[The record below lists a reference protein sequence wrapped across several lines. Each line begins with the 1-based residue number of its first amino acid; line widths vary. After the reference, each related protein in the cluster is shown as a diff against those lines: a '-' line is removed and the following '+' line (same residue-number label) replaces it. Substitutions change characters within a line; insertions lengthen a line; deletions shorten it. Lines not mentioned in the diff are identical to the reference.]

1 MGRPY
6 GKLSLQGNHTVYK
19 TKQFT
24 LSKAVAVKDTLIPL
38 QTQHIST
45 FSIILWSSF
54 SVVVSTKT
62 FQL

>member
-1 MGRPY
+1 MGRPH

-24 LSKAVAVKDTLIPL
+24 LSKAVAVKDIPL

-45 FSIILWSSF
+45 FSITLWSSF